1 MRKLFLY
8 GLLRVS
14 QLVVLVIL
22 ILLELKI
29 HLVKSVSL
37 TLIIIINQLR
47 LMKIKFTAF
56 SGLIKLISKPDIK

>member
-1 MRKLFLY
+1 MLRLFLY

-22 ILLELKI
+22 ILLEIKI
-29 HLVKSVSL
+29 HLVKKCKSYRL
-37 TLIIIINQLR
+37 TLLIINNQLR

-56 SGLIKLISKPDIK
+56 SGLIKN